1 MRSVK
6 YLLWWLIGGTKGG
19 RTRGRLIIA
28 LREAPGNA
36 NQLAERLGVDYKTI
50 RHHLKVMQ
58 DNGLVA
64 YAGEGGY
71 AATYFVSPSLEENY
85 STFQE
90 IWSQIGKKNKDT

>member
-1 MRSVK
+1 MK
-6 YLLWWLIGGTKGG
+6 Q
-19 RTRGRLIIA
+19 
-28 LREAPGNA
+28 APGNA

-50 RHHLKVMQ
+50 RHHLKVLQ
-58 DNGLVA
+58 DNGLAA

-85 STFQE
+85 ATFQE